1 MQRLLKLKKVLKN
14 SFLLSLAE
22 GFKAA
27 KATTGKFRALTADE
41 IAALEKNG
49 NRCEDWSRVLVEN
62 NFTPDRIHN
71 SVFMGDVR
79 LSAFYGTLLL
89 PGDVSFPTGIYDCMV
104 HNCIVENA
112 LVYKVALLSNVLV
125 RSSAVV
131 QNVGSLV
138 SSGKINYM
146 IGTSMTVGNE
156 MGGRSVKVFP
166 DISTDLVDMQ
176 LFHRAEADVQK
187 SFDEMLSQFRE
198 DVALPFGVVGKGA
211 VVSNTNIVRNSWIG
225 SHARIEGAAK
235 IRNSVILSSLEES
248 SHIYDSVILENSNVQ
263 TGVTVHTGAEVQ
275 GSVLMTRT
283 KIGSKAIVKSSIIA
297 PCCHI
302 EEGEVNSTYMGPLSQ
317 MHHHSLLIAAL
328 WPTGCGNLGYGA
340 NVGSNHTGRMPDQEI
355 MPGQGMFFGLGVNV
369 KFPANYR
376 ESPFT
381 LIASG
386 VTTLPQRLKFP
397 FSLIR
402 PGDPQLM
409 GVPARLNEIVPGWNY
424 ARNAYALDRNMYKY
438 SVRGK
443 GVVSAAFC
451 SIFNADTVRQVFDA
465 YNRLQ
470 VSQVRDVYTKE
481 HIDGLGENFM
491 RERVRQDALR
501 AYLEYLERYVLD
513 LIIALVENDSQLAS
527 QSPREL
533 RRLLQGDMNRE
544 VSRVLNLPDTFD
556 DLLKRYRQLEKE
568 WFDSV
573 VHGLDRDIK
582 RGREI
587 FDDYDD
593 AHPIDKGFLDWE
605 KTRFEESVKR
615 LNAVLKNS
623 PRA

>member
-1 MQRLLKLKKVLKN
+1 MLKN

-176 LFHRAEADVQK
+176 LFHKAEADVQK

>member
-22 GFKAA
+22 VFKAA
-27 KATTGKFRALTADE
+27 KSATGKFRPLSEGE
-41 IAALEKNG
+41 ISALEKNG
-49 NRCEDWSRVLVEN
+49 NRCEDWSRVQVEA
-62 NFTPDRIHN
+62 NFTCDRIHN

-79 LSAFYGTLLL
+79 LPAFYGTLLL

-104 HNCIVENA
+104 HDCIVENA
-112 LVYKVALLSNVLV
+112 LLYKVAMLSKVLV
-125 RSSAVV
+125 RSSAVIY
-131 QNVGSLV
+131 NVGSLV

-146 IGTSMTVGNE
+146 IGNPMTVGNE

-166 DISTDLVDMQ
+166 DITTDLVDMQ
-176 LFHRAEADVQK
+176 LFHKADDEVQK
-187 SFDEMLSQFRE
+187 PFDEMLSQFRT

-211 VVSNTNIVRNSWIG
+211 VVSNTTIVRNSWIG

-275 GSVLMTRT
+275 GSVLMSRS

-302 EEGEVNSTYMGPLSQ
+302 EEGEVNSSYMGPLTQ

-328 WPTGCGNLGYGA
+328 WPAGCGNLGYGA

-355 MPGQGMFFGLGVNV
+355 MPGQGMFFGLGVNI

-397 FSLIR
+397 FSLVR

-424 ARNAYALDRNMYKY
+424 ARNAYALDRNCYKY
-438 SVRGK
+438 STRGK
-443 GVVSAAFC
+443 GFVPASAC
-451 SIFNADTVRQVFDA
+451 SLYNAETVRYVFDA

-470 VSQVRDVYTKE
+470 VQQVRDVYTKE

-513 LIIALVENDSQLAS
+513 QIIMLVENDAQLS
-527 QSPREL
+527 KQSPREL

-544 VSRVLNLPDTFD
+544 VSRVMNLPETFE
-556 DLLKRYRQLEKE
+556 DLLKRFRQLEKD
-568 WFDSV
+568 WFDNV
-573 VHGLDRDIK
+573 AHGLDRDIA

-587 FDDYDD
+587 FDDYDS
-593 AHPIDKGFLDWE
+593 AHPVDKGFLDWE
-605 KTRFEESVKR
+605 KNRFEESVKR
-615 LNAVLKNS
+615 LNAVLKTIG
-623 PRA
+623 